1 MLFTPILPLPG
12 TICPSVP
19 AAGNARRI
27 YWTKVCLCSWWSE
40 KRLLSDGNNNNFFF
54 SPNQIIYLSRWNGN
68 SAVSSESFKTKLM
81 KHTHKL
87 RHSEAS
93 KSFFPSLR
101 GVAFSLRRVRRTHAC
116 LKCHVS
122 VAEPARLCS
131 TGKYTVFFPLDLV
144 MCVSSYHHPLFYFNR
159 DQATLAT

>member
-1 MLFTPILPLPG
+1 MHVGFIEQR
-12 TICPSVP
+12 SVC
-19 AAGNARRI
+19 AAGEVRSP
-27 YWTKVCLCSWWSE
+27 CSQME
-40 KRLLSDGNNNNFFF
+40 TTTTFFF

-81 KHTHKL
+81 EHTHKL

-101 GVAFSLRRVRRTHAC
+101 GVAFSLQRVRRTHAC